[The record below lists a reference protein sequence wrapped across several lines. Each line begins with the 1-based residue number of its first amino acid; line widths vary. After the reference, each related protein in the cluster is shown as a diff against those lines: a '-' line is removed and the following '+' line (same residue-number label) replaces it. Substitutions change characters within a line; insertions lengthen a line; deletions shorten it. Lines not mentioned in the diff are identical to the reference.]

1 MKQRHQQRKMHNK
14 SVRAVMTAILFVVTI
29 STGCSNSGKTP
40 STPAPVAP
48 KQAQQPISRVTAT
61 TVAEEKSAPVFTYN
75 PAGRRDPFAPI
86 VIKEEKKAKTGE
98 LPPLERYNLS
108 EFRMTGIIWGGFG
121 YNAMLEGPDG
131 KGYLVRVGTVL
142 GPNKGM
148 VKKITQS
155 TIVVEEKFKSITG
168 ATERR
173 EIVIELRK
181 KQEGT
186 Q

>member
-1 MKQRHQQRKMHNK
+1 
-14 SVRAVMTAILFVVTI
+14 MTALLLVAGI
-29 STGCSNSGKTP
+29 SAGCSNSGKAPAT
-40 STPAPVAP
+40 SAPVAP
-48 KQAQQPISRVTAT
+48 RQAQQPVTRPTVT
-61 TVAEEKSAPVFTYN
+61 TAAAEKSEPVFTYY
-75 PAGRRDPFAPI
+75 PSGRRDPFAPI
-86 VIKEEKKAKTGE
+86 VVKEEKKAKMGE
-98 LPPLERYNLS
+98 LPPLERYSLA
-108 EFRMTGIIWGGFG
+108 EFKMTGIIWGGFG

-142 GPNKGM
+142 GPNKGV

-155 TIVVEEKFKSITG
+155 TIVVEEKYKSSIG
-168 ATERR
+168 ETERR